1 MKEKLLAIL
10 GGIGGGV
17 LSLIPETSTMTHAL
31 EAGRILFNG
40 MLGGLGGLLIKEL
53 YTLIKKRLKR
63 WKQ

>member
-17 LSLIPETSTMTHAL
+17 LSLIQETSTMTHAL